1 MKYFRFVNIYML
13 ILKQRDDNIQGRINV
28 CLNDKRYITIPSS
41 HSTGV
46 NKLCLNNRTYFT
58 MYLHQ

>member
-1 MKYFRFVNIYML
+1 ML